1 MTWLRKTSRPKNYNR
16 SQRDQ
21 ALRTGFSLVA
31 ALSLTTA
38 GPLSVDRYICSA
50 CGGGGETGPASWK
63 GRFVGIRRAATAIA
77 KVTTKNRAR

>member
-31 ALSLTTA
+31 ALSL
-38 GPLSVDRYICSA
+38 
-50 CGGGGETGPASWK
+50 
-63 GRFVGIRRAATAIA
+63 
-77 KVTTKNRAR
+77 